1 LGSKSDGKAGDVQLL
16 YPQNAYE
23 YVYIYMY
30 ILSIEEEIDIRI
42 YLEKNTD
49 TGVKT

>member
-1 LGSKSDGKAGDVQLL
+1 MERLGMCSFYTRKMRM
-16 YPQNAYE
+16 NM
-23 YVYIYMY
+23 YIYMY